1 MEPSLVK
8 GDIGYPVWL
17 YLPINPRP
25 ILPTKVVEIGEGYFK
40 KPKDLSWGMQ
50 GAAFAWAYHNGYSY
64 NIGLHYGMETDYEAV
79 TTDLLPQG
87 KSLST
92 KGQGPRHPA
101 WHPHEPV
108 FLFDA
113 YGSLWKMDV
122 LRRSISLFWS
132 PKRSGKF
139 SGTAVAP
146 AYAPQGDHVAFL
158 LIEQGKGQ
166 IICTDSN
173 GKAEQSVVSQVRVG
187 DFPD

>member
-1 MEPSLVK
+1 
-8 GDIGYPVWL
+8 
-17 YLPINPRP
+17 
-25 ILPTKVVEIGEGYFK
+25 
-40 KPKDLSWGMQ
+40 
-50 GAAFAWAYHNGYSY
+50 
-64 NIGLHYGMETDYEAV
+64 METDYEAV

-187 DFPD
+187 DFPDWSVRESDEIVFVWGPNSNCLIFVAEKGELKIAWRGRE